1 MPNAALVFF
10 SVSGEDQESFHTRFS
25 CRILKHLFSF
35 RLLKKV
41 QMQGD
46 APGTHPQD
54 GCRCEAYLV
63 RTPQRRASAPTPQ
76 MGLFQQPAKAPSPD
90 SQANGKPDR
99 HEEPTREPH
108 QPHGSEDVP

>member
-1 MPNAALVFF
+1 MLKNPF
-10 SVSGEDQESFHTRFS
+10 SP
-25 CRILKHLFSF
+25 

-41 QMQGD
+41 QMQGG

-76 MGLFQQPAKAPSPD
+76 MGLFQQPAKTIS
-90 SQANGKPDR
+90 KPDGGR
-99 HEEPTREPH
+99 QQLLVKQRGCKGDGGPH
-108 QPHGSEDVP
+108 FAFARCRFVL